1 MIVGTA
7 VTTSMPLCSL
17 IPVANP
23 QFIFTGY
30 LYICDLDSAPDYL
43 WRNPSGARVAC
54 TLHADLSTVPVSK
67 YMTQTNSQGQK
78 FYRVDHELAVKV
90 QDEVCMPCAR
100 WAMALLT
107 CIGVGF

>member
-1 MIVGTA
+1 MIVGTT

-23 QFIFTGY
+23 DFIFTGY

-43 WRNPSGARVAC
+43 WRNPRGARMAC
-54 TLHADLSTVPVSK
+54 TLRADLSTVPVSK
-67 YMTQTNSQGQK
+67 YKTKTNSQGQK
-78 FYRVDHELAVKV
+78 FYCVDYELAVKV

-100 WAMALLT
+100 GVIAFLT
-107 CIGVGF
+107 CIGVSF